1 MADRLMAKGHTVT
14 GHNRTKA
21 KAQWLLDKG
30 MKWGDSPRAVA
41 AVSEV
46 VFVMVTDSAALEA
59 AANGPDGLVEGIGP
73 GTGASDI
80 FAVSIGLP

>member
-30 MKWGDSPRAVA
+30 MKWGDS
-41 AVSEV
+41 
-46 VFVMVTDSAALEA
+46 
-59 AANGPDGLVEGIGP
+59 
-73 GTGASDI
+73 
-80 FAVSIGLP
+80 